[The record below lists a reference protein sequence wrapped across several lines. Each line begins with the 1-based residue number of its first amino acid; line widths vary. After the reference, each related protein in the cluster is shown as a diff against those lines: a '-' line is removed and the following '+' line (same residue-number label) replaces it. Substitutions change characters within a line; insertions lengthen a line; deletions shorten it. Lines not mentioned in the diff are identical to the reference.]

1 MVKLMS
7 DPTPATDRHAPIRLL
22 LVDDHEVIRDGVA
35 AMLHRF
41 GESVTILG
49 SVATSGEAL
58 AWRSRNECDIVLCD
72 LRIRSDS
79 GIDLCRELLRR
90 WPEQAVVIFTVYDDE
105 QYLFQALRTGARG
118 YLLKQLSGEE
128 LVHQLRAV
136 CRGEIVVDPAIAGRV
151 ALSAARLHAGEFWPG
166 AHLGLSQRESEV
178 LELVC
183 QGLSN
188 KAIAQRLVV
197 GDETVKSH
205 LSSIYRKL
213 EIRDRAQAVAVAL
226 REGLFH

>member
-1 MVKLMS
+1 MS
-7 DPTPATDRHAPIRLL
+7 DHPPTLDHAAPIGLL

-35 AMLHRF
+35 AMLRRF
-41 GESVTILG
+41 CDTVEILG
-49 SVATSGEAL
+49 SVASSHEAL
-58 AWRSRNECDIVLCD
+58 QWRSVNACDVVLCD

-90 WPEQAVVIFTVYDDE
+90 WPDQAVVIFTVYDDE

-128 LVHQLRAV
+128 LVRHLVAV
-136 CRGEIVVDPAIAGRV
+136 SNGEIVVDPAIAGRV
-151 ALSAARLHAGEFWPG
+151 ALSAARLQAGEFWPG

-178 LELVC
+178 LELVV